1 MPSVSNIVYGT
12 AVQAKLETV
21 TGGGLQVGAVFPAT
35 PASATLSGNLV
46 ITYTPGFN
54 KLDYTGQYEPATPA
68 HTFSNY
74 AIKSGIAFS
83 KSKNMDII
91 LAMWDAENKYMGFLN
106 AGGQEV
112 IATTWNWV
120 TRPVD
125 RINNGKKEIDAISD
139 SEIGNYKITSITTTK
154 VGGGVTLYLPYLMG
168 IEKIKEPE
176 PEPEPDPCS
185 IGPGL
190 SSTSIASCIQAS
202 SQKYL
207 DGEEKDWRRSVIKV
221 NSLNA

>member
-1 MPSVSNIVYGT
+1 MPSVSNISYGT
-12 AVQAKLETV
+12 AVQAILKTV
-21 TGGGLQVGAVFPAT
+21 TGGGLQVGSVFPAT

-54 KLDYTGQYEPATPA
+54 KLDYTGQYGPATPA
-68 HTFSNY
+68 YTFSNY

-83 KSKNMDII
+83 KSKNMDVII
-91 LAMWDAENKYMGFLN
+91 AMWDAERKYMGFLN
-106 AGGQEV
+106 TGGQEV
-112 IATTWNWV
+112 ITTTWDWV
-120 TRPVD
+120 TKPTD
-125 RINNGKKEIDAISD
+125 RINKGKKEIEAVTNDELA
-139 SEIGNYKITSITTTK
+139 NYKITAITTTK
-154 VGGGVTLYLPYLMG
+154 VGAGVTLYLPYLMQ
-168 IEKIKEPE
+168 IEKIKE

-190 SSTSIASCIQAS
+190 SATSIASCIQAS